1 MGDKLFSHEYD
12 FSYDSKRRF
21 VSYWHQIREVISCD
35 PLQVLEIGVGSGF
48 VSRYLRGGG
57 GVVCFGG
64 RLGGE
69 ENRDKIF
76 VLCLRLLKFVFS
88 LIHIFPFFSPLYPPP
103 HVN

>member
-48 VSRYLRGGG
+48 VSRYLRGRGIAVKTVDIDASLEPD
-57 GVVCFGG
+57 VVADGK
-64 RLGGE
+64 
-69 ENRDKIF
+69 KIE
-76 VLCLRLLKFVFS
+76 
-88 LIHIFPFFSPLYPPP
+88 IFYLFFFFIFLF
-103 HVN
+103 